1 MCWIYPKAAA
11 RKLVFE
17 RLVLYTPLWPSKVSK
32 NLTRSWGLRLRAP
45 AESYCAG
52 PHIDEIGHEINI
64 CMLMW
69 SEDTQQEQIENW
81 YCPEERLILCTY
93 TFIKSSPSPSLPT
106 QEFRSLSYALIRDY
120 IETKMESIGP
130 SKSDTLPC
138 LNRNTVTP
146 AKRTNNKFQKAYAE
160 KSAQAIRE
168 SNFLLS
174 RNLLA
179 PGDWEFSYHH
189 HEGDLCLVPSV
200 HLTKQG
206 FLLSRH
212 ECEERHGWWELH
224 GAQAP
229 S

>member
-1 MCWIYPKAAA
+1 MSKTWYPTAGSFVAI
-11 RKLVFE
+11 
-17 RLVLYTPLWPSKVSK
+17 PLPFFRSIESSKK
-32 NLTRSWGLRLRAP
+32 
-45 AESYCAG
+45 
-52 PHIDEIGHEINI
+52 
-64 CMLMW
+64 
-69 SEDTQQEQIENW
+69 Q
-81 YCPEERLILCTY
+81 
-93 TFIKSSPSPSLPT
+93 TFISTNCYHYHHPNSSLLRRTSTTPHLPT
-106 QEFRSLSYALIRDY
+106 LVILSRSLHLFWWINNVFMQTRMYYVPSVWVPPLQSFASDSGIQ
-120 IETKMESIGP
+120 KSI
-130 SKSDTLPC
+130 SRSDTGLNWDQNGVNWAFEIRC
-138 LNRNTVTP
+138 LALLESQHRD
-146 AKRTNNKFQKAYAE
+146 ASKMHNKFQKAYAE
-160 KSAQAIRE
+160 KNAQAIRE